1 MKMALIKWDPFGDLL
16 SIQEKMNKLFEDTLS
31 HGRSYKSDEEFSMAK
46 WAPPVDIYET
56 DNEIV
61 LKAELP
67 EIKKEDVEIN
77 VENNVLT
84 LKGVRKFEKETKKEN
99 YHRVER
105 SYGSFKRSFTL
116 PTNVDQERI
125 NASFSDGIL
134 KIEMTKREE
143 AKPKQIEIKSKK

>member
-1 MKMALIKWDPFGDLL
+1 MALIKWDPFGDLL
-16 SIQEKMNKLFEDTLS
+16 SIQEKMNKLFEDTLT
-31 HGRSYKSDEEFSMAK
+31 HQGRTYKPDEELSMAQ

-56 DNEIV
+56 ENEII

-84 LKGVRKFEKETKKEN
+84 LKGERKFEKETKKEN

-116 PTNVDQERI
+116 PTTVDQEKI
-125 NASFSDGIL
+125 DASFDDGIL
-134 KIEMTKREE
+134 KIAMAKKEE
-143 AKPKQIEIKSKK
+143 TKPKQISIKSKK